1 MNIFTFDRIGTKI
14 TAAERLEIQEAINQM
29 QAVLKDPV
37 KLQQTADSLSGCTE
51 YTWGVS
57 QVMQTLEADIYGFE
71 KTLETGEVAVW

>member
-14 TAAERLEIQEAINQM
+14 TAAERLEIQEAIDQM
-29 QAVLKDPV
+29 QAVLKDSV

-51 YTWGVS
+51 YTWSVS
-57 QVMQTLEADIYGFE
+57 QVMQTIEADIYGFE